1 MALEGFKVY
10 IPTTGDAN
18 LTLTKN
24 GIGISK
30 ATVSKLNCSAYVKI
44 LIDYQGRR
52 MAIVETDESDP
63 AKTEFARDGK
73 NTGLRWNS
81 RDLVKTICQMN
92 KWTFESG
99 QKYTIPGEFSVEDGA
114 IIFDFNQATQS

>member
-1 MALEGFKVY
+1 
-10 IPTTGDAN
+10 
-18 LTLTKN
+18 
-24 GIGISK
+24 
-30 ATVSKLNCSAYVKI
+30 
-44 LIDYQGRR
+44 

-92 KWTFESG
+92 KWTLESG
-99 QKYTIPGEFSVEDGA
+99 QKYTIPGEYSAEDGA